1 MFQKHIPD
9 EQIAQDI
16 KRKLGDT
23 PGIPYSEIAKKALE
37 CGRTQLA
44 VSVSMLV
51 LIMGEVEDCIKRKLR
66 DTRSKQYYFQLDK

>member
-1 MFQKHIPD
+1 MFYQVFQKHIPD
-9 EQIAQDI
+9 EQIAVDI

-44 VSVSMLV
+44 VSVSTK
-51 LIMGEVEDCIKRKLR
+51 CINE
-66 DTRSKQYYFQLDK
+66 TEIQMQ